1 MTKQRREKNPINKVR
16 YEKRDII
23 INSKEIHRIISEYFE
38 ISYSSKLK
46 NLNKMDKFR
55 DTYNQKQN

>member
-23 INSKEIHRIISEYFE
+23 INTKEIHRIISEYFE

-46 NLNKMDKFR
+46 NLNKMDKF
-55 DTYNQKQN
+55 